1 MILQFLLEPLFLLAE
16 FLVKLFPT
24 FPRFNN
30 LAVSLNPIAYVIR
43 FLNMFVSLQAVS
55 RCLIAILV
63 VYNIKFGWSILMW
76 VIRKISGVS

>member
-30 LAVSLNPIAYVIR
+30 LAVSLNPIA
-43 FLNMFVSLQAVS
+43 
-55 RCLIAILV
+55 
-63 VYNIKFGWSILMW
+63 
-76 VIRKISGVS
+76 